1 MVSVKRR
8 ITSLT
13 ELAAITAEARKHG
26 QRVVH
31 CHGVF
36 DLLHIGHIRYL
47 EQAKA
52 MGDILVVTITPDR
65 FVDKG
70 PHRPAFTES
79 LRAEA
84 IASLDCVDYTAVNE
98 WPTAVETLRALRPN
112 VYVKG
117 AEFKNISSDMTGKM
131 GVEAEVVREIG
142 AELCFAEDIVFSST
156 RLINQYLSI
165 YPSEVQEY
173 LELFRRRHSLD
184 SVVEAIDRMASLK
197 VLVVG
202 DTIIDEYVY
211 GEAIGKSSKDPVLA
225 VRYQSEDRF
234 AGGVLAVANH
244 VASFAGHVEL
254 MTVLGGRNS
263 YEDFIRSRLGSN
275 ITLHTLVAKGIP
287 TVCKR
292 RIIEGYSLTKLI
304 EIYDMD
310 DSELPDEVSDAM
322 CQMLSKRA
330 RDFDLVLVSDFGHGA
345 ITKAVVDALCTHAPF
360 LAVNTQA
367 NAGNRGFHTITRYP
381 RADYACIAE
390 HELRLETRD
399 ARNDLRPLLEQTR
412 DKLHAKYM
420 VVTNGRKGCMV
431 STDNQEFIAVPAL
444 AKKVVDRVGAG
455 DAFLAVSALAAVQR
469 VPFEV
474 LGLIGNL
481 AGAEAVEIVGN
492 DKSVDKLKLKKHLV
506 SLLK

>member
-1 MVSVKRR
+1 MTKGKIV
-8 ITSLT
+8 TLA
-13 ELAAITAEARKHG
+13 ELAGLTGEARQRG

-52 MGDILVVTITPDR
+52 MGNMLVVTITPDR

-84 IASLDCVDYTAVNE
+84 IASLDCVDYAAVNE

-117 AEFKNISSDMTGKM
+117 AEFKNVQSDMTGKIGM
-131 GVEAEVVREIG
+131 EAKVVREIG
-142 AELCFAEDIVFSST
+142 AELRFAEDIVFSST

-184 SVVEAIDRMASLK
+184 SVLEAIDKMASLK

-211 GEAIGKSSKDPVLA
+211 GEAIGKSSKDPVIA

-244 VASFAGHVEL
+244 VASFAGQVEL
-254 MTVLGGRNS
+254 MTVLGGRHS
-263 YEDFIRSRLGSN
+263 YEDFIRSHLSA
-275 ITLHTLVAKGIP
+275 TVTPHFHVAEGIP
-287 TVCKR
+287 TVSKR

-304 EIYDMD
+304 ELYDMD
-310 DSELPDEVSDAM
+310 DRELPAEVSDAM
-322 CQMLSKRA
+322 CRMLRERA
-330 RDFDLVLVSDFGHGA
+330 REFDVVLVSDFGHGA
-345 ITKAVVDALCTHAPF
+345 IPKAVVDALCEHSPF
-360 LAVNTQA
+360 LAINTQA
-367 NAGNRGFHTITRYP
+367 NAGNRGFHTVTRYP
-381 RADYACIAE
+381 RTDYACIAE

-399 ARNDLRPLLEQTR
+399 ARSELRPLLERTR
-412 DKLHAKYM
+412 EKLGARYM

-431 STDNQEFIAVPAL
+431 STSNQEFIAVPAL

-455 DAFLAVSALAAVQR
+455 DAFLAVSALAAVQG

-474 LGLIGNL
+474 LGFIGNL

-492 DKSVDKLKLKKHLV
+492 DKAVDKMKLKKHV
-506 SLLK
+506 VALLK